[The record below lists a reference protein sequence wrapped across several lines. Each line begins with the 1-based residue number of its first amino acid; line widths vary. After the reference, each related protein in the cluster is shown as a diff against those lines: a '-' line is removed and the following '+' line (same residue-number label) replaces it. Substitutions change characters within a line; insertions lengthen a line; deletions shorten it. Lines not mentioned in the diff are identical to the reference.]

1 MQYGPY
7 KPYGTGEYGCRFCL
21 CRFTALV
28 LVTEEAFEQRFP
40 GGNTL
45 REQFEV
51 NGGIRGAPDGFT
63 AQTQSNRKAP
73 QLIY

>member
-7 KPYGTGEYGCRFCL
+7 KPYGTGEYGRRFCL

-28 LVTEEAFEQRFP
+28 LVTEEAFEQCFP
-40 GGNTL
+40 WRHTL

-51 NGGIRGAPDGFT
+51 NGSIRGTADSFT
-63 AQTQSNRKAP
+63 GQTQSHREAS
-73 QLIY
+73 QLVY